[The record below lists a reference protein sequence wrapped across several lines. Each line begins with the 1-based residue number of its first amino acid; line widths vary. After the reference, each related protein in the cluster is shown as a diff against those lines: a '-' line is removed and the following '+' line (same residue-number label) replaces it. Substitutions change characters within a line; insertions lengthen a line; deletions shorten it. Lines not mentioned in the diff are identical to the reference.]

1 MSRLTWCFP
10 IAVAALAAVFPAQPC
25 PAADPPTPA
34 AVQPRLLVP
43 GYFYPTGDGLK
54 TWKVLLDSA
63 AKVPTV
69 AIANP
74 DSGPGKVADPNY
86 VELFKLAR
94 GSKATVIGYITFSY
108 GKRPLSAIKADVD
121 SWLHFYPD
129 VGGIFFDEQPSAPE
143 VAGFAVEA
151 FAYARSKI
159 ANPVLVTNPG
169 TVCAREYLASKDSP
183 VACLYEG
190 KDGYDKFQ
198 PPDWAGRVPAER
210 FAVLVYNVR
219 TADGMREALKKA
231 AEKRAG
237 YVYVT
242 DADGPMPWGRL
253 PTYWAD
259 ELAAV
264 VPGGK

>member
-1 MSRLTWCFP
+1 MSRLAW
-10 IAVAALAAVFPAQPC
+10 IATLALVAVVGAI
-25 PAADPPTPA
+25 PAADPVTASP
-34 AVQPRLLVP
+34 QPRLLVP
-43 GYFYPTGDGLK
+43 AYFYPAGDGLK
-54 TWKVLLDSA
+54 TWNTLLDSA
-63 AKVPTV
+63 AKAPIV

-86 VELFKLAR
+86 VNLFKQAAK
-94 GSKATVIGYITFSY
+94 SKAALIGYITFSY

-129 VGGIFFDEQPSAPE
+129 VRGIFFDEQPSAPE
-143 VAGFAVEA
+143 LAGFAVEA

-159 ANPVLVTNPG
+159 ADPVLVTNPG
-169 TVCAREYLASKDSP
+169 TVCAREYLAARDSP

-190 KDGYDKFQ
+190 KEGFDKFR
-198 PPDWAGRVPAER
+198 PPEWAAQLPADR
-210 FAVLVYNVR
+210 FALLVYNVK
-219 TADGMREALKKA
+219 TADGMRATLKKMA
-231 AEKRAG
+231 GDRAG

-264 VPGGK
+264 APPNPGK